1 VAKKIIYSVPIFLV
15 IVSIITSLI
24 AFDYNKKLES
34 AFIYINDNSS
44 TVVFGGEYYSV
55 FGNLGDN
62 SMFISVDSLENHQL
76 ITIYDSNEIITKEY
90 TLVIKEENSAYT
102 DSIITDSIG
111 SDPLV
116 INDIEEYFFK
126 LDLEEDKTYET
137 ILTKTAN
144 NIDDEEIDLV
154 LINIPEHLLNMK
166 NLNEG
171 ISFTTM
177 VFAVLSGATILI
189 MIYVKKTE

>member
-1 VAKKIIYSVPIFLV
+1 MAKKIIYSVPIFLV

-24 AFDYNKKLES
+24 AFDYNKNLEN
-34 AFIYINDNSS
+34 AFIYINNNESD
-44 TVVFGGEYYSV
+44 VKFDGEYYSV

-62 SMFISVDSLENHQL
+62 SVFISVESLTDYLL
-76 ITIYDSNEIITKEY
+76 ITIYNSNEAIVKEY
-90 TLVIKEENSAYT
+90 TLIVKEKDNSYSS
-102 DSIITDSIG
+102 SIITETIG
-111 SDPLV
+111 SNPLT

-126 LDLEEDKTYET
+126 LNLEKDKTYET
-137 ILTKTAN
+137 ILTKTTN
-144 NIDDEEIDLV
+144 NIEDEEIDLV

-177 VFAVLSGATILI
+177 VFAVLSGATILV
-189 MIYVKKTE
+189 MIYIKKTE

>member
-1 VAKKIIYSVPIFLV
+1 MAKKIIYSVPIFLV